1 MGNEDQILTAVLS
14 LVGDMGTVL
23 DRTATAAA
31 ERQEL
36 FALMRDV
43 REHGC
48 VVGSDNAK
56 RIERVE
62 RNGTCAGPHKRQVKE
77 VEFLGWKFSGYRLA
91 DVTRA
96 IIALLIV
103 VSVSLIM
110 LRVHGLNAEVSML
123 AKRIMGTSPS
133 TVRATP

>member
-1 MGNEDQILTAVLS
+1 MGNEDQILAAVIS
-14 LVGDMGTVL
+14 LKSDVGVVL
-23 DRTATAAA
+23 DRTATAAS

-48 VVGSDNAK
+48 VVGGDNAR

-62 RNGTCAGPHKRQVKE
+62 RGAVPRNGHVKQVQ
-77 VEFLGWKFSGYRLA
+77 FLGWKFSGYRLA

-123 AKRIMGTSPS
+123 AKRIIGAPIA
-133 TVRATP
+133 RATP

>member
-1 MGNEDQILTAVLS
+1 MGNEDQILAAVLG
-14 LVGDMGTVL
+14 LKADVGTVL
-23 DRTATAAA
+23 DRTATAAS

-36 FALMRDV
+36 FQLMRDV

-48 VVGSDNAK
+48 VVGTDNAK

-62 RNGTCAGPHKRQVKE
+62 RNGAGPHKSQVKE
-77 VEFLGWKFSGYRLA
+77 VQFLGWKFSGYRLA

-123 AKRIMGTSPS
+123 AKRIIGAPIA
-133 TVRATP
+133 RATP